1 MIKKEFSSLLKSKG
15 LKATMAT
22 VLLVPVLYSGTFLKS
37 VWNPYDNT
45 GNMKVGVVNLDQK
58 VDFNGKTLE
67 VGNSMVEKLK
77 DNKKSKIGNSSI
89 KIQLIKNYEKETTTW

>member
-1 MIKKEFSSLLKSKG
+1 
-15 LKATMAT
+15 MAT

-67 VGNSMVEKLK
+67 VGNSMVE
-77 DNKKSKIGNSSI
+77 N
-89 KIQLIKNYEKETTTW
+89 